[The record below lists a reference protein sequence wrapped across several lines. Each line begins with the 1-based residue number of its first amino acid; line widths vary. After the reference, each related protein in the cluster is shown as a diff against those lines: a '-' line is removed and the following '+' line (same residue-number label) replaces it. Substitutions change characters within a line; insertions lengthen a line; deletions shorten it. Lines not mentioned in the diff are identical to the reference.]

1 MSAGVLERIAGA
13 LERASVVLRRY
24 VEEGWT
30 VDRKAA
36 GDPVTEADREVDTL
50 LREMLPRDGEGWL
63 SEETADDARR
73 LDCSRVWIV
82 DPLDGTKEFVQK
94 IPEWCV
100 SVGYV
105 EDGRPMAG
113 GIHNPATG
121 ETILGSLE
129 TGVGLFRLGDDFE
142 NHDPEFE
149 KWANQVHPYGGDPAR
164 VSGRES
170 LEGALVL
177 ASRSETG
184 RGQWDHQQEAGFTI
198 RPMGSVAYKMALVA
212 AGRADATWTEV
223 PKNEWD
229 VAAGAAL
236 VQAAGGRVFD
246 PEGNAVSFNRP
257 KTLLPG
263 LVAVP
268 PQLES
273 AVRARLGKMPKRDR

>member
-1 MSAGVLERIAGA
+1 VSAVLERIAAALDGA
-13 LERASVVLRRY
+13 SALLRKY

-30 VDRKAA
+30 VDRKEA
-36 GDPVTEADREVDTL
+36 GDPVTEADRAVDTF
-50 LREMLPRDGEGWL
+50 LRETLPRDGEGWL
-63 SEETADDARR
+63 SEETVDDARR

-82 DPLDGTKEFVQK
+82 DPLDGTKEFVQH

-105 EDGRPMAG
+105 VEGRPVAG
-113 GIHNPATG
+113 GVHNPATG
-121 ETILGSLE
+121 ETILGSLS
-129 TGVGLFRLGDDFE
+129 TGVT
-142 NHDPEFE
+142 
-149 KWANQVHPYGGDPAR
+149 YGGAPAR
-164 VSGRES
+164 VSVRES
-170 LEGALVL
+170 LQGALVL

-184 RGQWDHQQEAGFTI
+184 RGQWDHQQGEGFTV

-236 VQAAGGRVFD
+236 VEAAGGKVFD
-246 PEGNAVSFNRP
+246 PEGRSVTFNRA

-268 PQLES
+268 PQLEA
-273 AVRARLGKMPKRDR
+273 AVRRRLGRTPQRPR

>member
-1 MSAGVLERIAGA
+1 MSGEVLERIAEA
-13 LERASVVLRRY
+13 LDRASVVLRRY

-30 VDRKAA
+30 VDRKGG
-36 GDPVTEADREVDTL
+36 GDPVTEADREVDSL
-50 LREMLPRDGEGWL
+50 LKEMLPRDGEGWL

-73 LDCSRVWIV
+73 LSCSRVWIV
-82 DPLDGTKEFVQK
+82 DPLDGTKEFVQQ

-105 EDGRPMAG
+105 EEGRPVAG

-121 ETILGSLE
+121 ETILGSIS
-129 TGVGLFRLGDDFE
+129 TGVT
-142 NHDPEFE
+142 
-149 KWANQVHPYGGDPAR
+149 YGGAPAR

-184 RGQWDHQQEAGFTI
+184 RGQWEHQEGEGFTV

-236 VQAAGGRVFD
+236 VEAAGGRVFD
-246 PEGNAVSFNRP
+246 PSGNTVSFNRE

-273 AVRARLGKMPKRDR
+273 AVRARLGRMPGR